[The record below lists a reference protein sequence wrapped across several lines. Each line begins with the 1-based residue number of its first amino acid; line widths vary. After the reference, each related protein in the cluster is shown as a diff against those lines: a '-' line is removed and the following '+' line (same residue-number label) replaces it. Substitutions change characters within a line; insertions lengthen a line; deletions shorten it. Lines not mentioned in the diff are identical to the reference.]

1 MNLPENSFL
10 GNHCCIKPVGKC
22 LCDCIEFQ
30 NCLQSED
37 EKHYLDVNYLWFG
50 SYTGTWIDELF
61 REEQIFT
68 KIKFMPLR
76 VNMGGKMVWL
86 VVAKMVPN
94 KPSLVAASLEKQTK
108 NGQTLIIGKWEIS
121 SVDYSM
127 LWFGYPS

>member
-1 MNLPENSFL
+1 MFMWLYRIPELSTKWRWETLTWREFL
-10 GNHCCIKPVGKC
+10 
-22 LCDCIEFQ
+22 
-30 NCLQSED
+30 S
-37 EKHYLDVNYLWFG
+37 LWFG

-108 NGQTLIIGKWEIS
+108 SGQTLIIGKWEIS
-121 SVDYSM
+121 SVDYSI